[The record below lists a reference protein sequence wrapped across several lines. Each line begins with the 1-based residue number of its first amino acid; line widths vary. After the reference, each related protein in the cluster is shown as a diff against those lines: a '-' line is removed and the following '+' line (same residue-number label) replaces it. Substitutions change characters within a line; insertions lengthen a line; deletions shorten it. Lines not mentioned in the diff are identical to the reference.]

1 MNIYIS
7 KYTAIGGLAILVL
20 GVALGFFVRPLI
32 SPARDAAQTTNTE
45 PANLPTSAAQ
55 ADSNSG
61 DEGAGNDAGSTQK
74 TPALVELT
82 PSSSPAPT
90 EASSQSQELMDYAI
104 SQTRHFRGDANAPIT
119 MIEFSD
125 FL

>member
-20 GVALGFFVRPLI
+20 GLALGFFVRPII

-45 PANLPTSAAQ
+45 PANSPTSAAQ
-55 ADSNSG
+55 ADSTSG
-61 DEGAGNDAGSTQK
+61 DEGAGNDADSTQK
-74 TPALVELT
+74 APALVEL
-82 PSSSPAPT
+82 PSSSPTPT
-90 EASSQSQELMDYAI
+90 QASSQSQELMDYAI
-104 SQTRHFRGDANAPIT
+104 SQTRHFRGNANAPIT